1 MVRHYKI
8 LGITPGV
15 SLETVKKA
23 YREQVKRFHPDTN
36 HAPDAH
42 ERFVEI
48 QEAFGNILKDYGST
62 AEPLSRQSNPSGKYY
77 QPGSFGSFYYRQY
90 KRQYAQKNRK
100 EIKISTL
107 VYWLFHV
114 ILFSTGIAILINSIN
129 SLAQFTVPQYAHP
142 IEYLMM
148 LVFTLIL
155 GLVLTSICLFSV
167 YFSIRS
173 YHRHQ

>member
-1 MVRHYKI
+1 MVRHYEI

-15 SLETVKKA
+15 SLERVKKA

-48 QEAFGNILKDYGST
+48 QEAFGKILKDYENR
-62 AEPLSRQSNPSGKYY
+62 AERRYRQPNPSRRYH
-77 QPGSFGSFYYRQY
+77 QPGSFGSFYHRQYRQQQAR
-90 KRQYAQKNRK
+90 KGRK
-100 EIKISTL
+100 EFTMPTF
-107 VYWLFHV
+107 VYWLLHMV
-114 ILFSTGIAILINSIN
+114 LFFTGITILINSIN

-142 IEYLMM
+142 VEYLLM

-155 GLVLTSICLFSV
+155 GLVLTGICLFSA
-167 YFSIRS
+167 YFSV
-173 YHRHQ
+173 RHIIDTN